1 LEAPHSVRKVSMMS
15 NGSAIRV
22 RGLHKRYGRT
32 EALRGLDF
40 DIPAGQLTGFLGP
53 NGAGKTTTFRA
64 LLGLTR
70 PNDGEIEML
79 GLPVPSHL
87 HEIVKKVGVIVEE
100 PGLIKSLNGRTN
112 LAIAADTLGLGHG
125 RIEEMLEFVG
135 LAADAHRKAGD
146 YSKGMR
152 QRLALAAAMLGDPEL
167 LILDEPLD
175 GLDPA
180 GQHAFRARLKDLA
193 TQGRTVVVS
202 SHDLADIEALAD
214 YVVVVDE
221 GRLVTEGPLES
232 MLDGGTTRV
241 KTGDDARA
249 AEILTASGLDV
260 RRDDAGLLVSGAGGS
275 SVVETLAAAGI
286 YPEEVRPER
295 STLESVFLGLTG
307 RGER

>member
-1 LEAPHSVRKVSMMS
+1 MVSMMS

-125 RIEEMLEFVG
+125 RIEEMLDFVG

-152 QRLALAAAMLGDPEL
+152 QRLALAAAMLGDPQL

-275 SVVETLAAAGI
+275 SVVEALAAAGI
-286 YPEEVRPER
+286 YPDEVRPER

>member
-1 LEAPHSVRKVSMMS
+1 MVSMMS
-15 NGSAIRV
+15 SGSAVRV

-79 GLPVPSHL
+79 GLPVPSRL

-112 LAIAADTLGLGHG
+112 LAIAADTLGFGHG
-125 RIEEMLEFVG
+125 RIEEMLDFVG
-135 LAADAHRKAGD
+135 LGTDAHRKAGD

-193 TQGRTVVVS
+193 TQGRTVVVP

-249 AEILTASGLDV
+249 AEILAASGLDE
-260 RRDDAGLLVSGAGGS
+260 RRDDDGLLVSGAGGS
-275 SVVETLAAAGI
+275 RVVEALAAAGI

-307 RGER
+307 RGDQ